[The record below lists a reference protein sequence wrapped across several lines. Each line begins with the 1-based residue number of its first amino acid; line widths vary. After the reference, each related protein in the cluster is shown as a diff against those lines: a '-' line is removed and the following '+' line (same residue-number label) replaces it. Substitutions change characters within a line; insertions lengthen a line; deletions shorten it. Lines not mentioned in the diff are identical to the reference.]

1 MSNIT
6 KKALLAAFGELIEE
20 KAFNKITITD
30 ITSRCGLNRMTFYYH
45 FDNIY
50 ELMIWGLEMQMHEVS
65 KNYINYENWKTGYLR
80 VFYFALERKT
90 YIKKIFQTLEQEHLE
105 HYLNKIAEGM
115 VLSVIEDKSG
125 SKPLNEDDKLFTAQ
139 ICAYVLVGILM
150 SWVSRGMKETPEIII
165 KRTGRLLDG
174 IIEKTIND

>member
-6 KKALLAAFGELIEE
+6 KEALLAAFGELIEE

-150 SWVSRGMKETPEIII
+150 SWVSRGMKEAPELMI

-174 IIEKTIND
+174 IIEKTIGE

>member
-1 MSNIT
+1 MSTLT
-6 KKALLAAFGELIEE
+6 KKALLVAFGELLEE
-20 KAFNKITITD
+20 KPFNKITITD
-30 ITSRCGLNRMTFYYH
+30 ITTKCGLNRMTFYYH
-45 FDNIY
+45 FENIY
-50 ELMIWGLEMQMHEVS
+50 ELMIWGLETQMREVS
-65 KNYINYENWKTGYLR
+65 KDYINYKNWKTGYLR

-90 YIKKIFQTLEQEHLE
+90 YIKKIFQTLEQENLE
-105 HYLNKIAEGM
+105 HYLNKIAEEM
-115 VLSVIEDKSG
+115 VLSVIEDKTG
-125 SKPLNEDDKLFTAQ
+125 SNSLNEDNKLFTAQ

>member
-1 MSNIT
+1 MSTLT
-6 KKALLAAFGELIEE
+6 KKALLVAFGELLEE
-20 KAFNKITITD
+20 KPFNKITITD
-30 ITSRCGLNRMTFYYH
+30 ITAKCGLNRMTFYYH
-45 FDNIY
+45 FENIY
-50 ELMIWGLEMQMHEVS
+50 ELMIWGLETQMREVS
-65 KNYINYENWKTGYLR
+65 KDYINYKNWKTGYLR

-90 YIKKIFQTLEQEHLE
+90 YIKKIFQTLEQENLE
-105 HYLNKIAEGM
+105 HYLNKIAEEM
-115 VLSVIEDKSG
+115 VLSVIEDKTG
-125 SKPLNEDDKLFTAQ
+125 SNSLNEDDKLFTAQ

>member
-1 MSNIT
+1 MSTLT
-6 KKALLAAFGELIEE
+6 KKALLVAFGELLEE
-20 KAFNKITITD
+20 KPFNKITITD
-30 ITSRCGLNRMTFYYH
+30 ITTKCGLNRMTFYYH
-45 FDNIY
+45 FENIY
-50 ELMIWGLEMQMHEVS
+50 ELMIWGLETQMREVS
-65 KNYINYENWKTGYLR
+65 KDYINYKNWKTGYLR

-90 YIKKIFQTLEQEHLE
+90 YIKKIFQTLEQENLE
-105 HYLNKIAEGM
+105 HYLNKIAEEM
-115 VLSVIEDKSG
+115 VLSVIEDKTG
-125 SKPLNEDDKLFTAQ
+125 SNSLNEDDKLFTAQ